1 MMGYLYESFTKFNLK
16 RSPKLLK
23 YFLINAEFQFN
34 RSSMRLVFGESFS
47 VDAANTI
54 SVDQVD
60 ALL

>member
-16 RSPKLLK
+16 SSHKLLK
-23 YFLINAEFQFN
+23 YFLINAEFQFS